1 MTARDAQVAA
11 LTARGRAGSGHAC
24 PSMALDLMKTV
35 SALWETLSESAA
47 TADMQSTP

>member
-1 MTARDAQVAA
+1 MTARGAQIAA
-11 LTARGRAGSGHAC
+11 LTARGRAGAERAR

-35 SALWETLSESAA
+35 SALWETLSESAG